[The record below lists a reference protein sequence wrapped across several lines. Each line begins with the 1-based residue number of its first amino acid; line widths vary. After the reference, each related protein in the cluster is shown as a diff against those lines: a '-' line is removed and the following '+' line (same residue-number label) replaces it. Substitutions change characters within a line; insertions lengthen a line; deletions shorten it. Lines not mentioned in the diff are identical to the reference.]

1 MVLLI
6 ACLGTVSK
14 TMVNFTTGDIFKADA
29 EALVNTVNC
38 VGVMGRGLALR
49 FKQRFPENFKAY
61 AAACK
66 RKQVQPGKMFVYE
79 TGTLTDPKY
88 IINFPTKRHWRGKS
102 RIEDID
108 SGLLALT
115 EEIRQRRIRSIAV
128 PALGSSLGGLD
139 WDDVRQR
146 IDGALKDIPG
156 LRVTV
161 YEPGDLSAK
170 SPSSDVPAMTSGRAA
185 LVGLMHRYLEGLL
198 DPILTL
204 LAVHKLAYFMQEAGE
219 PLRLRYVKA
228 PNGPYAENLGKVLRR
243 IDGHLISGYAGGG
256 NEPDKRIELVPGA
269 VEDAASF
276 LIGHPGTRA
285 KLGRVSGLVEGFET
299 PFGLELLTSVHW
311 VVTRENAAGME
322 EAQSKIY
329 DWNAGK
335 KRFTQRQIAIA
346 YEALASEGW
355 LAEAGSQATAN

>member
-1 MVLLI
+1 
-6 ACLGTVSK
+6 
-14 TMVNFTTGDIFKADA
+14 MVNFTTGDIFKADA

-49 FKQRFPENFKAY
+49 FKKQFPENFKAY

-102 RIEDID
+102 RMEDID
-108 SGLLALT
+108 SGLFALA
-115 EEIRQRRIRSIAV
+115 EEIRQRGIRSIAV

-139 WDDVRQR
+139 WSDVRQR
-146 IDGALKDIPG
+146 IDAALKDIPD

-161 YEPGDLSAK
+161 FEPDSLATG
-170 SPSSDVPAMTSGRAA
+170 SPSSEVPALTSGRAA
-185 LVGLMHRYLEGLL
+185 IVGLMHRYLDGLM

-219 PLRLRYVKA
+219 PLQLNYVKA
-228 PNGPYAENLGKVLRR
+228 PYGPYAENLGAVLRE
-243 IDGHLISGYAGGG
+243 IEGHLISGLSGGG
-256 NEPDKRIELVPGA
+256 NEPDKQIELVPGA
-269 VEDAASF
+269 VEDANSF
-276 LIGHPGTRA
+276 LRDNPDTRT
-285 KLGRVSGLVEGFET
+285 KLNRVSELVEGFET

-311 VVTRENAAGME
+311 VVTRENAADMD
-322 EAQSKIY
+322 EAQSKVY
-329 DWNAGK
+329 DWNEGK
-335 KRFTQRQIAIA
+335 KRFSQRQIAIA
-346 YEALASEGW
+346 YQALAGNGW
-355 LAEAGSQATAN
+355 LADAGSRTTED